1 MFGGIVLEKERGMKI
16 GHLIGSVA
24 ALAAVPILAIGAY
37 YHSRRA
43 TISTLKRSLLLTR
56 PTTCIAWK

>member
-16 GHLIGSVA
+16 GRLIGSVA
-24 ALAAVPILAIGAY
+24 ALSAVPILAIGAY
-37 YHSRRA
+37 YHRVGQLFQLS
-43 TISTLKRSLLLTR
+43 KRSLLLTH